1 MQLTRKEMTV
11 EIRTP
16 RIEGDWNSVLDLAA
30 QQFPQRID
38 DRRRGMGLEPGPS
51 LPVIVPEILR
61 PAHPREPTHQA
72 SPAARTPGRRR

>member
-1 MQLTRKEMTV
+1 TV

-16 RIEGDWNSVLDLAA
+16 RIEGDWNNVLDLAA

-38 DRRRGMGLEPGPS
+38 DRRRSMGLEPGPS

-61 PAHPREPTHQA
+61 PAHPLEPTHRS
-72 SPAARTPGRRR
+72 SPAMHTLGRRR